1 MPSGILNSMGCDLPS
16 AKETALPFSSAR
28 YPTPTMSI
36 SFLKPWVT
44 PCTALA
50 TSARAS
56 PCTARCSSLA
66 RFTFNTPS
74 FCSKE
79 MPNGTARL
87 ILPLG
92 PCTSILSAA
101 TATFTPE
108 GSGIGLFPMRDIV
121 LVQPFVKSWTACC
134 KTCRKL
140 LLPNF
145 AEQFAANISFARGA
159 SAHQTFGSGDDAD
172 AQPAHHRLDVVRA
185 DIETRSGTRNA
196 LDAGNDAAAIRRVL
210 QENAQSFVAFVL
222 VHHLESRNIAL
233 FLQNAGQFALQT
245 RRRDIDT
252 LMLGSYCV
260 ADAGQKIGYG
270 ISLHN
275 SPKSLPTGFRDAGNF
290 SLERHAAE
298 TDTAHLKLANVTA
311 RAAANATTVALANLE
326 FGLLQ
331 FLDDFCGACH

>member
-1 MPSGILNSMGCDLPS
+1 
-16 AKETALPFSSAR
+16 
-28 YPTPTMSI
+28 MSI

-66 RFTFNTPS
+66 RFT
-74 FCSKE
+74 
-79 MPNGTARL
+79 
-87 ILPLG
+87 
-92 PCTSILSAA
+92 SILFAA

-159 SAHQTFGSGDDAD
+159 SAHQTFGSGDDDD

-185 DIETRSGTRNA
+185 DIETRSRTRNA
-196 LDAGNDAAAIRRVL
+196 LDAGN
-210 QENAQSFVAFVL
+210 
-222 VHHLESRNIAL
+222 
-233 FLQNAGQFALQT
+233 
-245 RRRDIDT
+245 
-252 LMLGSYCV
+252 
-260 ADAGQKIGYG
+260 
-270 ISLHN
+270 
-275 SPKSLPTGFRDAGNF
+275 
-290 SLERHAAE
+290 
-298 TDTAHLKLANVTA
+298 
-311 RAAANATTVALANLE
+311 
-326 FGLLQ
+326 
-331 FLDDFCGACH
+331 

>member
-1 MPSGILNSMGCDLPS
+1 
-16 AKETALPFSSAR
+16 
-28 YPTPTMSI
+28 MSI

-56 PCTARCSSLA
+56 PCTARCWSLA

-92 PCTSILSAA
+92 PCTSILSAT

-108 GSGIGLFPMRDIV
+108 GSRIGLFPMRDIV
-121 LVQPFVKSWTACC
+121 LVQPFIKSCAACC

-185 DIETRSGTRNA
+185 DIKTRSVTRNA
-196 LDAGNDAAAIRRVL
+196 LDAGKDAAAIRRVR
-210 QENAQSFVAFVL
+210 QEHAQSFVAFVL
-222 VHHLESRNIAL
+222 VHHLESRNVCL
-233 FLQNAGQFALQT
+233 FL
-245 RRRDIDT
+245 RH
-252 LMLGSYCV
+252 
-260 ADAGQKIGYG
+260 AGQKIGYG

-275 SPKSLPTGFRDAGNF
+275 SPKSLPTSFRDAGNF
-290 SLERHAAE
+290 SLKRHAAE
-298 TDTAHLKLANVTA
+298 TNTAHLKLANVTA
-311 RAAANATTVALANLE
+311 RAAANPATVALANLE